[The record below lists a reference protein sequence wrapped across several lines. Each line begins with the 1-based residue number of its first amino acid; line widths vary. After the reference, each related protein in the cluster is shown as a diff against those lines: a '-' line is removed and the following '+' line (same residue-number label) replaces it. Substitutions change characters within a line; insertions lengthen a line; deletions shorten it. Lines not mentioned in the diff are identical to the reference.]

1 MKRNF
6 KTLFETIII
15 ALTLAAAAQA
25 DSKPL
30 QLALVDPVQLVSA
43 ETSISGFRLNIL
55 YGRNESVKGMDL
67 GLLVG
72 VADSSFTGWQY
83 NLLGNITKGD
93 FSGLQMG
100 FVNYAGNA
108 KGLQLGV
115 INYAGSL
122 KGLQIGLINIIDKGG
137 VLPVMPFINWSF

>member
-6 KTLFETIII
+6 KTLLETIII
-15 ALTLAAAAQA
+15 ALAFAAAAQA
-25 DSKPL
+25 GTKPL

-43 ETSISGFRLNIL
+43 ETSISGLRLNFL
-55 YGRNESVKGMDL
+55 YGRNESVEGVDL
-67 GLLVG
+67 GLVG
-72 VADSSFTGWQY
+72 LADSSFTGWQY
-83 NLLGNITKGD
+83 NFLGNISKGD

-115 INYAGSL
+115 VNYAGSL